1 MRLLLYSSQF
11 PTPRDPNGG
20 IFTAQ
25 LAAALARQA
34 ELSVVCPLPWRPDV
48 SWARNSQAW
57 RRYAGVPSTAHHGS
71 LLVHYPKY
79 FLPPRISG
87 SWQPWLQVL
96 GVSGMLGRLHRQVG
110 FDAINAHWIYPDGV
124 AAVWMARRLG
134 IPVMLTALGS
144 DVNVYANYPSR
155 KKQMLWAFRHA
166 DRVSAVS
173 AALVESI
180 TAMGVDPGKLCFI
193 GNGVDAEKFYL
204 PESGSVRSLR
214 QRLGLPADRKCLLF
228 VGRLHPVKGLSHL
241 LEALALLDSRG
252 SLDFDTILVGEGALR
267 AECESYISGHDLIG
281 KVRLVGEIPHAD
293 VHEWLQACDV
303 LCLPSLMEGTP
314 NVVLEAQACGVP
326 VVASRVGGIPA
337 MVNPRTGV
345 LVEPGNPGQ
354 LAEALEHALR
364 ASWDREA
371 IARTAGLQ
379 SWETVASRYLDAIEG
394 AAKHAGRLRAQQ

>member
-11 PTPRDPNGG
+11 PTPQDPNGC

-25 LAAALARQA
+25 LAEALAKQA

-48 SWARNSQAW
+48 SWARNSQVW
-57 RRYAGVPSTAHHGS
+57 RRYAGVPPTAHHGA

-87 SWQPWLQVL
+87 SLQPWLQVM
-96 GVSGMLGRLHRQVG
+96 GVSGLLSRLHRRIR

-124 AAVWMARRLG
+124 AAVWMGRRLG
-134 IPVMLTALGS
+134 IPVMLTALGT
-144 DVNVYANYPSR
+144 DINVYANYPARR
-155 KKQMLWAFRHA
+155 KQILWAFRHA
-166 DRVSAVS
+166 NHISAVS
-173 AALVESI
+173 AALVEFI
-180 TAMGVDPGKLCFI
+180 KAMGVEPEKLSFI
-193 GNGVDAEKFYL
+193 GNGVDSGKFCL
-204 PESGSVRSLR
+204 PESRSVQSLR
-214 QRLGLPADRKCLLF
+214 QRLGLHADRKYLLF
-228 VGRLHPVKGLSHL
+228 VGRLHPVKGLSYL
-241 LEALALLDSRG
+241 LEALSLLHSRG

-267 AECESYISGHDLIG
+267 PECESYISGHDLAG

-303 LCLPSLMEGTP
+303 FCLPSLMEGMP

-337 MVNPRTGV
+337 MVGPQAGV

-364 ASWDREA
+364 AAWDREM

-379 SWETVASRYLDAIEG
+379 SWETVASRYLEVIEG
-394 AAKHAGRLRAQQ
+394 AAKHAGRLRVQE

>member
-25 LAAALARQA
+25 LAGALAKQA

-57 RRYAGVPSTAHHGS
+57 RRYAGVPSTARHGE

-79 FLPPRISG
+79 FMPPRISG
-87 SWQPWLQVL
+87 SLQPWLQVL
-96 GVSGMLGRLHRQVG
+96 GVSGLLGRLHRRAG

-144 DVNVYANYPSR
+144 DINVYANYPSR
-155 KKQMLWAFRHA
+155 RKQILWAFRHA
-166 DRVSAVS
+166 DHISAVS
-173 AALVESI
+173 AELVEFI
-180 TAMGVDPGKLCFI
+180 KAMGVEPEKLSFI
-193 GNGVDAEKFYL
+193 GNGVDSGKFFL
-204 PESGSVRSLR
+204 PESRSVQSLR
-214 QRLGLPADRKCLLF
+214 QRLGLLAERKYLLF
-228 VGRLHPVKGLSHL
+228 VGRLHPVKGLSCL
-241 LEALALLDSRG
+241 LEALSLLNSRG

-267 AECESYISGHDLIG
+267 AECERYISEHDLTG
-281 KVRLVGEIPHAD
+281 KVRLVGEIPHAN
-293 VHEWLQACDV
+293 VHEWLQASDV
-303 LCLPSLMEGTP
+303 LCLPSLMEGMP

-337 MVNPRTGV
+337 MMGPGTGV
-345 LVEPGNPGQ
+345 LVEPRDPNQ
-354 LAEALEHALR
+354 LAEALERALR
-364 ASWDREA
+364 IAWDREV

-379 SWETVASRYLDAIEG
+379 SWETVASRYLAVIEDV
-394 AAKHAGRLRAQQ
+394 AKRAGRLRTQK

>member
-11 PTPRDPNGG
+11 PTPQDPNGG

-25 LAAALARQA
+25 LAEALAKQA

-48 SWARNSQAW
+48 AWARNSQAW
-57 RRYAGVPSTAHHGS
+57 RRYAGVPPTAHQGS

-87 SWQPWLQVL
+87 PLQPWLQVL
-96 GVSGMLGRLHRQVG
+96 GVSGLLRQLHRQAR

-144 DVNVYANYPSR
+144 DINVYANYPARR
-155 KKQMLWAFRHA
+155 KQILWAFRHA
-166 DRVSAVS
+166 NHISAVS
-173 AALVESI
+173 VALVEFI
-180 TAMGVDPGKLCFI
+180 KAMGIEPEKLSFI
-193 GNGVDAEKFYL
+193 GNGVDSDKFYL
-204 PESGSVRSLR
+204 PESRSVQSLR
-214 QRLGLPADRKCLLF
+214 QRLGLLADRKYLLF
-228 VGRLHPVKGLSHL
+228 VGRLHPVKGLACL
-241 LEALALLDSRG
+241 LEALSLLNSRG
-252 SLDFDTILVGEGALR
+252 SLDFDTILIGEGALR
-267 AECESYISGHDLIG
+267 AECERYISEHDLTG
-281 KVRLVGEIPHAD
+281 KVRLVGEIPHAN

-303 LCLPSLMEGTP
+303 LCLPSLMEGMP

-337 MVNPRTGV
+337 MVGPQTGTLVDPQNP
-345 LVEPGNPGQ
+345 NQ

-364 ASWDREA
+364 ITWDRQA

-379 SWETVASRYLDAIEG
+379 SWETVASRYLAVIED
-394 AAKHAGRLRAQQ
+394 AAKHAGRLRIQE